1 MPASSPPSAL
11 LAEASDPRTAPGRLA
26 ELAKHPNSAI
36 RKQAATN
43 PSTPLEALLEL
54 LWYMPDA
61 VTDNPCWPLLV
72 LSDPRLAEAAD
83 RELASKTRRIT
94 VMRRLHEDP
103 KLRDLLLQNPELP
116 AELLERFAEKG
127 LYHTLIAVAR
137 HGNCTTSLLR
147 RLADLGVDEALKRLM
162 KHPELWRE
170 FLPGLERHPS
180 DMIRLE
186 VVLHPETSAAALLTL
201 ARDTSYRIRGLVAE
215 HPSAPPEALAEVFR
229 GAHSERTD
237 HLLAS
242 HPATPPEVLLAL
254 AQQEHRGYALRC
266 RLASHPAAPPELL
279 ALLEHR
285 SPARVKAV
293 LRARELGKPMPA
305 MPRLPGPSA
314 R

>member
-1 MPASSPPSAL
+1 MSEPSPPPAL
-11 LAEASDPRTAPGRLA
+11 LAEASNLRTPPERLA
-26 ELAKHPNSAI
+26 ELGKLPNTAI
-36 RKQAATN
+36 RKRVATN
-43 PSTPLEALLEL
+43 PSAPQEALLHL
-54 LWYMPDA
+54 LGYVPDA

-83 RELASKTRRIT
+83 RVLASKTRRVS
-94 VMRRLHEDP
+94 VMRRIHEDP

-127 LYHTLIAVAR
+127 PYHTLIAVAR
-137 HGNCTTSLLR
+137 HGNCTISLLR
-147 RLADLGVDEALKRLM
+147 RLVERGVDEALKRLL
-162 KHPELWRE
+162 KHPELCRE
-170 FLPGLERHPS
+170 LLPGLERHPS

-201 ARDTSYRIRGLVAE
+201 SRDTSYRIRGLVAE

-242 HPATPPEVLLAL
+242 HPATPPGVLLAL
-254 AQQEHRGYALRC
+254 ARQGYKGYALPC

-279 ALLEHR
+279 ALLEQR

-293 LRARELGKPMPA
+293 LRARALGKPLPP